1 VARLPCLAL
10 GNTLTMTEGTETNR
24 GLSPLPLDPNSFRQ
38 KPFERSAYIFSYRPA
53 VRRRWLFYSYS
64 TPPSSSR

>member
-1 VARLPCLAL
+1 
-10 GNTLTMTEGTETNR
+10 MTEGTETNR

-38 KPFERSAYIFSYRPA
+38 KPFERSAYVFSYRPA

-64 TPPSSSR
+64 TPPSLR